1 MVVVKDGY
9 EMLAL
14 VNRGDNHFDAIIDR
28 KSKFQPFVVCLNYD
42 ITDGTWGQ
50 GAYFEKYEIAKNYLA
65 DRMRNE

>member
-42 ITDGTWGQ
+42 ITDGTWAQ
-50 GAYFEKYEIAKNYLA
+50 GEYFEKYEIAKNYLA

>member
-28 KSKFQPFVVCLNYD
+28 KSKFRPFVVCLNYD

-50 GAYFEKYEIAKNYLA
+50 GEYFEKYEIAKCYLA
-65 DRMRNE
+65 CRMRNE